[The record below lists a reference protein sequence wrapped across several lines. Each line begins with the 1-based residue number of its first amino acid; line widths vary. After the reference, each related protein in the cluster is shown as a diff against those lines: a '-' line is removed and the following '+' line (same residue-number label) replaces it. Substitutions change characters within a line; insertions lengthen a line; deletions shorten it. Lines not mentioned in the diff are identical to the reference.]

1 MEPRTTLPMEISIS
15 TIVIFCVIFFL
26 EAVLTLLGNS
36 FAIFVFWK
44 RRAELKRTSYLLVNL
59 AFADLLVALSISFSV
74 GRDIRYLATEKIS
87 KQDWVFIMNVTLD
100 SFCAVASLISLL
112 VISLER
118 LYAVRWPFRHRT
130 LSTRSYIYSL
140 AFVWIIAGIMY
151 IFDLLSLL
159 ASRVYSHFSMASDIT
174 TTSLLFLVLVIICAA
189 YMYIFVHQQT
199 LQNIPEGLNE
209 RRAQQNKKLTNTL
222 LIVTILSV
230 ICWLPQI
237 IFWIVYTFTS
247 ASANNNNVYYGIFI
261 NIVNVLQYANSIVNP
276 IVYTFRMPLF
286 KSEIQKLYSKLFRSN
301 EIHDVN
307 NSPESVKV
315 AQQRT
320 VQDINVDYVD
330 TKL

>member
-1 MEPRTTLPMEISIS
+1 MATSIIS
-15 TIVIFCVIFFL
+15 TIVTVCVIYFL
-26 EAVLTLLGNS
+26 EAVLILLGNI
-36 FAIFVFWK
+36 FTIFVFLK

-74 GRDIRYLATEKIS
+74 GSGIRYVVTDKIS
-87 KQDWVFIMNVTLD
+87 QPDWVFIMNLTLD
-100 SFCAVASLISLL
+100 AFCGVASLISLL

-140 AFVWIIAGIMY
+140 AFVWIIAGIMFLY
-151 IFDLLSLL
+151 NLLSLL
-159 ASRVYSHFSMASDIT
+159 WFSVYPRLSKACDIT
-174 TTSLLFLVLVIICAA
+174 TASLFFLALVIICAA
-189 YMYIFVHQQT
+189 YMYILIHQQT

-222 LIVTILSV
+222 FIVTILSV

-237 IFWIVYTFTS
+237 IFWFVFIFTYTSTD
-247 ASANNNNVYYGIFI
+247 NNNLYHGLLIVKIFQ
-261 NIVNVLQYANSIVNP
+261 NANSIVNP

-286 KSEIQKLYSKLFRSN
+286 KSEIQKCYSKLCPSK
-301 EIHDVN
+301 EIHVVN
-307 NSPESVKV
+307 YSPETVKV
-315 AQQRT
+315 TEKRT
-320 VQDINVDYVD
+320 VEDINLEYFD